1 MDEPNLGPTATLE
14 DAIYLLNPQK
24 PLEGETLAYYID
36 RGSLARRDIQILLRS
51 NDLRRGELV
60 RILFSGHTGCG
71 KSTELNKLCEE
82 LAGSFFVVKVST
94 SKSGAARG

>member
-1 MDEPNLGPTATLE
+1 M
-14 DAIYLLNPQK
+14 
-24 PLEGETLAYYID
+24 AYYVD
-36 RGSLARRDIQILLRS
+36 RGSMARRNIQTILRT
-51 NDLRRGELV
+51 NDLQRGEPV

-94 SKSGAARG
+94 SKIVQPTDLT